1 MTKERRRW
9 KAAAAAKRR
18 GNKKS
23 GIQENNVEKSLAVS
37 PIFCHQM
44 ILIDR
49 WNLWGTGPVL
59 VGSGET
65 LEEPKGFC
73 DPSGKN
79 LLYPN
84 LLFDVSSAQD
94 TLMAY
99 LEHNHLQEDPNTVHR
114 SEKAV
119 SLRMTPALLKDVKQA
134 RLDEFERLTS
144 TDKEKLATLTTV
156 EYLKTQLVQLRAR
169 YPFLRRL
176 AEPTWAGRKPELAED
191 LAKHH
196 KCLIAKERGYK
207 SRVKSQ
213 LLCTAELGTGFAC
226 PNKKKEELK
235 LMFYSLTDEAKQHF
249 IDKKYKVESDSS
261 DGNDGCTDSDDE
273 EDGPG
278 TDIELVDEE
287 SRTVLT
293 PDRGQRNIN
302 MVATPFME
310 RPPRMSL

>member
-9 KAAAAAKRR
+9 KATAAAKRR
-18 GNKKS
+18 GGEDKS
-23 GIQENNVEKSLAVS
+23 GSQNNVEKSLAVS

-44 ILIDR
+44 ILIDQ
-49 WNLWGTGPVL
+49 WNLWGTGPVF
-59 VGSGET
+59 VGSGEN

-79 LLYPN
+79 PLYPN
-84 LLFDVSSAQD
+84 ILFDVSSAQD

-99 LEHNHLQEDPNTVHR
+99 LEHNHLQEDSNTVHR

-119 SLRMTPALLKDVKQA
+119 SLRMTPALLRDVKQA

-144 TDKEKLATLTTV
+144 TDKDKLVTLTTV

-176 AEPTWAGRKPELAED
+176 AEPTWGGRKPELAED

-196 KCLIAKERGYK
+196 KYLIEKERGYK
-207 SRVKSQ
+207 NRIKTQ
-213 LLCTAELGTGFAC
+213 LRTAELGTGFAC
-226 PNKKKEELK
+226 PIKKREELK
-235 LMFYSLTDEAKQHF
+235 LEFYSLTDEAKQHF
-249 IDKKYKVESDSS
+249 IGKKYKVELDSS
-261 DGNDGCTDSDDE
+261 DGNDGPPDSDDD
-273 EDGPG
+273 EDGPAD

-287 SRTVLT
+287 SNAVQT
-293 PDRGQRNIN
+293 PDRGQRKSS
-302 MVATPFME
+302 MVATPFMK
-310 RPPRMSL
+310 RPARMSL